1 MGHRIERIESIIL
14 RELTFVLRESRN
26 PKFQFIS
33 ITKVSVTS
41 DLSYATVWYT
51 IMGTTQE
58 KEATSK
64 ELISARGYLRSELAS
79 RIDLRKT
86 PELRFKYD
94 ESLEKGNRIEEIL
107 KQSKEN

>member
-14 RELTFVLRESRN
+14 RELTMILRDSRN

-51 IMGTTQE
+51 IMGTSQE
-58 KEATSK
+58 VEATSK
-64 ELISARGYLRSELAS
+64 ELIQARGYLRSELAS
-79 RIDLRKT
+79 KIDLRKT

-107 KQSKEN
+107 KNV